1 MDLDVTPMRI
11 SPSRRRSLALAGL
24 IVCVVF
30 ATVPMLWRRYQ
41 DHKRIR
47 IAIIPRTTGIA
58 PWEPI
63 HRGADGAAS
72 KLGAEVYWN
81 APTREDDVEAQ
92 ISLVDQV
99 VQRGYQGVVLAPDQS
114 LALIT
119 PVRRALARGIP
130 VVVVSSRLPMAG
142 GDNLAYLVNDDE
154 TAGRLAAE
162 RAAQLLAGKGSVAL
176 LGVNPDISG
185 IMIRAKSFE
194 LFLAQNYPAIDV
206 VKRRGAFNTLHEQQ
220 TAEEILKSNPEVKV
234 MVGLM
239 WASARGALAAIRM
252 HGPSQRI
259 QVIGFDPDDVPFEI
273 DALDSLVIQDSL
285 AMGEQAIGLIAARRK
300 GKPMPALIKFAPAL
314 VTRENVAT
322 EPVRRLTEMY
332 WRLGI
337 QDQK

>member
-1 MDLDVTPMRI
+1 MQIILRNFRKPV
-11 SPSRRRSLALAGL
+11 LVGL
-24 IVCVVF
+24 ILCGVLSS
-30 ATVPMLWRRYQ
+30 APTIWRRYR

-47 IAIIPRTTGIA
+47 IAVIPRTTGIG

-63 HRGADGAAS
+63 HRGADAVAA
-72 KLGAEVYWN
+72 KVGAEVYWN

-92 ISLVDQV
+92 IALVDQV

-119 PVRRALARGIP
+119 PVRRVLARGIP
-130 VVVVSSRLPMAG
+130 VVVVSSQLPMPG

-154 TAGRLAAE
+154 IAGRLAAE
-162 RAAQLLAGKGSVAL
+162 RVAMLLGGKGSVAL
-176 LGVNPDISG
+176 LGVNPDIFG
-185 IMIRAKSFE
+185 IMIRARSFE
-194 LFLAQNYPAIDV
+194 LFLTQNYPAIHV

-220 TAEEILKSNPEVKV
+220 TAEEVLKSNPEVKV

-239 WASARGALAAIRM
+239 WASARGAIAAIRV
-252 HGPSQRI
+252 HRPLQRT
-259 QVIGFDPDDVPFEI
+259 QVIGFDPDEVPFEI
-273 DALDSLVIQDSL
+273 DTLDSLVMQNSL
-285 AMGEQAIGLIAARRK
+285 AMGEQAIGLIAARRN